1 MANGKGNNI
10 KFEVCRFWIMM
21 GFSTISLA
29 HKHIIQGRC
38 MLATHQDAERRY
50 ESLREMA
57 RNSIGNELP
66 YTDRSNIHL
75 RGICQ
80 KALLQA
86 KLWDNDPKRLV
97 DWPWDSGYQDY
108 SYRNPKR
115 FELATW
121 YGNTLAG
128 LSLGRPS
135 YAGTRLRLE
144 FIESRPSSSP
154 LKGRIVPITI
164 SVAKKILRDNPMYIN
179 DEPSVVGSTDS
190 LTESMEEDDE
200 TADRKSSK
208 RS

>member
-1 MANGKGNNI
+1 
-10 KFEVCRFWIMM
+10 
-21 GFSTISLA
+21 
-29 HKHIIQGRC
+29 

-57 RNSIGNELP
+57 RNAIGKELP
-66 YTDRSNIHL
+66 YTDRGNIHL
-75 RGICQ
+75 GGVCH
-80 KALLQA
+80 KSLMQA
-86 KLWDNDPKRLV
+86 KLWDDDPKRLV

-108 SYRNPKR
+108 AYRNPKR

-164 SVAKKILRDNPMYIN
+164 SVAELYANIIGADELRIIDPIDEKLIEYYTSFGYRYSKAVSEKNHKHYLVKAIL
-179 DEPSVVGSTDS
+179 
-190 LTESMEEDDE
+190 
-200 TADRKSSK
+200 
-208 RS
+208 

>member
-1 MANGKGNNI
+1 
-10 KFEVCRFWIMM
+10 
-21 GFSTISLA
+21 
-29 HKHIIQGRC
+29 

-164 SVAKKILRDNPMYIN
+164 SVAELYANIIGADELRIIDPVDQKLVEYYTSFGYRYKTAVSEKNHKHYLVKAIL
-179 DEPSVVGSTDS
+179 
-190 LTESMEEDDE
+190 
-200 TADRKSSK
+200 
-208 RS
+208 